1 MAQKCTPAVVIDILE
16 TKVGVP
22 ANTPGIET
30 ATWEELG
37 VESLGLSET
46 FASLELS
53 MGVQVPYEEA
63 LQTQNVR
70 ELVALI
76 NSYN

>member
-1 MAQKCTPAVVIDILE
+1 MAQRCTPAIVIDILQ

-37 VESLGLSET
+37 VDSLGLSET
-46 FASLELS
+46 FASLELNLDF
-53 MGVQVPYEEA
+53 QVPHEEA
-63 LQTQNVR
+63 LQTQNVQ

>member
-53 MGVQVPYEEA
+53 MGIQVPYEEA

>member
-1 MAQKCTPAVVIDILE
+1 MAQTCTSALVIEILA

-22 ANTPGIET
+22 ANTPHIDT

-46 FASLELS
+46 VSSLSLEL
-53 MGVQVPYEEA
+53 GIELPHEEA
-63 LQTQNVR
+63 LVTKNVQD
-70 ELVALI
+70 LVTLVNAQF
-76 NSYN
+76 

>member
-1 MAQKCTPAVVIDILE
+1 MEQKCTPAIVVDILQA
-16 TKVGVP
+16 KVGVP

-46 FASLELS
+46 FATLELN
-53 MGVQVPYEEA
+53 MGFQVPHEEA
-63 LQTQNVR
+63 LQTQNVQ

-76 NSYN
+76 NNYN

>member
-1 MAQKCTPAVVIDILE
+1 MTHKCTSQIVIDILQ

-30 ATWEELG
+30 AAWEELG

-46 FASLELS
+46 FACLTLN
-53 MGVQVPYEEA
+53 MGFQVPHEEA
-63 LQTQNVR
+63 LQTQNVQ
-70 ELVALI
+70 ELVSLI
-76 NSYN
+76 NAYN